1 MRENEKK
8 NILLTNLLIK
18 QGHCDSFCKYCYHNK
33 EEGYT
38 ENSSEYTYENE
49 LKDNIDQIIEFSSN
63 NFNCPIIKICGGEI
77 FLMTNLKEL
86 VGRLLD
92 KYPYVLIQTN
102 GKHLNDETLEWIINY
117 KRVFL
122 QVSMDGHLLS
132 MNRYR
137 FETQDI
143 LDKLLYAI
151 KILKKNDIY
160 IELTSVLNKLNTAR
174 YAEFL
179 DYLYELPGGKKSNT
193 LKATPILLMDKTGE
207 FKASPEDIKEIE
219 KLTVENKY
227 SQILP
232 PIQYM
237 KHFYKLMQGEK
248 LNYYCYNP
256 IISANY
262 IDTGEVKGCTNVLP
276 ENVLNV
282 GNVFTDKHE
291 DIMNRFGR
299 TKFQQLLVNTKQWVP
314 LCKTCYNFCS
324 IYNLYLNGSM
334 SIDELSSNNYMF
346 EVEEVREI
354 LIKLKAEIEENNR
367 KQSLKI
373 RKR

>member
-86 VGRLLD
+86 VGKLLD

-232 PIQYM
+232 PIQ
-237 KHFYKLMQGEK
+237 
-248 LNYYCYNP
+248 
-256 IISANY
+256 
-262 IDTGEVKGCTNVLP
+262 
-276 ENVLNV
+276 
-282 GNVFTDKHE
+282 
-291 DIMNRFGR
+291 
-299 TKFQQLLVNTKQWVP
+299 
-314 LCKTCYNFCS
+314 
-324 IYNLYLNGSM
+324 
-334 SIDELSSNNYMF
+334 
-346 EVEEVREI
+346 
-354 LIKLKAEIEENNR
+354 
-367 KQSLKI
+367 
-373 RKR
+373 